1 MEIKDLKSNKR
12 VLETLKEFNLK
23 LDEITIF
30 KKYSKEWR
38 EIQTG
43 TSSKIVIYIDK
54 NNIGIMKAL

>member
-1 MEIKDLKSNKR
+1 MKIKDLKSNKR

-30 KKYSKEWR
+30 KKQGKEWQQ
-38 EIQTG
+38 IQTG
-43 TSSKIVIYIDK
+43 ISSKIVIYIKD

>member
-12 VLETLKEFNLK
+12 MLEVLKEYDLQ
-23 LDEITIF
+23 LEDITIF

-38 EIQTG
+38 EIQAG

-54 NNIGIMKAL
+54 NNIGIMKML